1 MLCAGLVVLQGL
13 CISFSVQQ
21 PRLQREKKGCESCS
35 WLVDYDCFVLKR
47 WFLKREGVWNYCE
60 TEFMVI

>member
-13 CISFSVQQ
+13 CISFGVQQ

-35 WLVDYDCFVLKR
+35 WLVDYDCFVLKKVVFKTR
-47 WFLKREGVWNYCE
+47 RCLELL
-60 TEFMVI
+60 